1 MNCKKAALAAG
12 AFGSF
17 KNNWATPDATIGKLN
32 ELENEI
38 KNIADVIYPIGSIYM
53 SMNDINPS
61 LLFGGT
67 WTQIN
72 DNRFLLCSSS
82 SKQTGGS
89 TTIKTENMPSHTHT
103 FEGDAITGSI
113 NNLER
118 SRDANDETL
127 FSTSG
132 CFSKTSRSG
141 TKTLQGTDWKDVK
154 VSVQFNATPTGSIS
168 STGGGQAYRQPYMTV
183 FCWYR
188 VA

>member
-1 MNCKKAALAAG
+1 MTSNCNK
-12 AFGSF
+12 F
-17 KNNWATPDATIGKLN
+17 NYNWATPDATIGKLI
-32 ELENEI
+32 ELEDEI
-38 KNIADVIYPIGSIYM
+38 KNIANVIYPIGSIYM

-89 TTIKTENMPSHTHT
+89 TTIETENMPSHTHT
-103 FEGDAITGSI
+103 FTGDAITGSI
-113 NNLER
+113 NYI
-118 SRDANDETL
+118 SRYDGTDGQT
-127 FSTSG
+127 FSASG
-132 CFSKTSRSG
+132 CFSNTTKSGVRTWQGTNGKEARIGVQFDATPSG
-141 TKTLQGTDWKDVK
+141 T
-154 VSVQFNATPTGSIS
+154 IS
-168 STGGGQAYRQPYMTV
+168 STGNGQTYWQPYMTV

>member
-1 MNCKKAALAAG
+1 MNCKK
-12 AFGSF
+12 F
-17 KNNWATPDATIGKLN
+17 KNNWATPDATTGKIN
-32 ELENEI
+32 ELEEEI

-53 SMNDINPS
+53 SMNDINPNI
-61 LLFGGT
+61 LFGGT

-103 FEGDAITGSI
+103 FEGDAITGGI
-113 NNLER
+113 EHLTR
-118 SRDANDETL
+118 YDAPDTGA
-127 FSTSG
+127 FSKSG
-132 CFSKTSRSG
+132 CFSNTTQSGSRTWTGSG
-141 TKTLQGTDWKDVK
+141 GNGAKIG
-154 VSVQFNATPTGSIS
+154 VQFNATPTGNIS
-168 STGGGQAYRQPYMTV
+168 STGGGQAYWQPYMTV

>member
-1 MNCKKAALAAG
+1 MTSICNK
-12 AFGSF
+12 F
-17 KNNWATPDATIGKLN
+17 NYNWSTPDATTGKLI

-61 LLFGGT
+61 VLFGGT
-67 WTQIN
+67 WTQIK

-89 TTIKTENMPSHTHT
+89 TTIETENMPSHTHT
-103 FEGDAITGSI
+103 FEGNAITGSI
-113 NNLER
+113 ESLLR
-118 SRDANDETL
+118 YDAPDAGA
-127 FSTSG
+127 FSKSG
-132 CFSKTSRSG
+132 CFSNTSNGG
-141 TKTLQGTDWKDVK
+141 TRTWPGQNSNGAK
-154 VSVQFNATPTGSIS
+154 VSVQFDATPTGTIS
-168 STGGGQAYRQPYMTV
+168 STGSGQAYWQPYMTV

>member
-1 MNCKKAALAAG
+1 MTCKK
-12 AFGSF
+12 F
-17 KNNWATPDATIGKLN
+17 KNNWATPDATIGKIN

-103 FEGDAITGSI
+103 FEGDAITGRIES
-113 NNLER
+113 LLR
-118 SRDANDETL
+118 YDAPQDAGP
-127 FSTSG
+127 FSKSG
-132 CFSKTSRSG
+132 CFSNTTQGGTRSWTGTGGNG
-141 TKTLQGTDWKDVK
+141 TKIG
-154 VSVQFNATPTGSIS
+154 VQFDATPTGSIS
-168 STGGGQAYRQPYMTV
+168 STGSGQAYWQPYMTV

-188 VA
+188 VK

>member
-1 MNCKKAALAAG
+1 MNCKRAALAAG
-12 AFGSF
+12 ACGSF
-17 KNNWATPDATIGKLN
+17 KNNWATPDATIGKIN
-32 ELENEI
+32 ELEDEI

-53 SMNDINPS
+53 SMNDINPNI
-61 LLFGGT
+61 LFGGT

-103 FEGDAITGSI
+103 FEGNAITGGI
-113 NNLER
+113 NHLVR
-118 SRDANDETL
+118 YDASTDAGA
-127 FSTSG
+127 FSATG
-132 CFSKTSRSG
+132 CFSNTTRSG
-141 TKTLQGTDWKDVK
+141 TRSWPGENGKDAK

-168 STGGGQAYRQPYMTV
+168 STGGGQAYWQPYMSV

-188 VA
+188 VK